1 MKPNQR
7 PNFLWINTHDLSV
20 RHLGCYGHLYA
31 KTQNLDRLA
40 VEGLRYT
47 NAFTAG
53 PICSPS
59 CTSIFTGMHPATLG
73 THHHRSFAIRPDRVR
88 FLPQYLM
95 EAGYISTQLNM
106 DINTYIDSDEW
117 AQHLKSEDLW
127 QKCPKDK
134 PFFAVFSFGESHA
147 STF

>member
-31 KTQNLDRLA
+31 KTPNLDRLA

-73 THHHRSFAIRPDRVR
+73 THHHRSFAIRPDSVR

-117 AQHLKSEDLW
+117 AQYL
-127 QKCPKDK
+127 
-134 PFFAVFSFGESHA
+134 
-147 STF
+147 